1 MYIHKKGRMGDTYI
15 IIKTESQNHCINF
28 KNNTLET
35 KERTL
40 SHLLVRKSEA
50 VKSRARWLSSE
61 PQRSTQG
68 GTPQSYGVAVGS
80 KTLVE
85 ALQGQLCLPECP
97 TVPFHL
103 PVSFC
108 NTLTCH
114 YQVSP

>member
-1 MYIHKKGRMGDTYI
+1 MGDTYI

-28 KNNTLET
+28 KNNTLEM

-40 SHLLVRKSEA
+40 SHLVRKSEV
-50 VKSRARWLSSE
+50 VKSCARWLSSE
-61 PQRSTQG
+61 PQRS
-68 GTPQSYGVAVGS
+68 SR
-80 KTLVE
+80 VE
-85 ALQGQLCLPECP
+85 ALQRHVCLPECP

-103 PVSFC
+103 PASFW